1 MRLDFMGPG
10 GHTGIMKRLVVL
22 GLLAL
27 SSLNAQESLTI
38 EAVAVTRKYWPRE
51 VTVNVPHQVPIIV
64 NGKPSGMMQAPAGR
78 TYPVKLITAE
88 TVQVDAHGA
97 PLAFAVADTDILAR
111 SEQTKTRV
119 DTLAATAAS
128 APAPVQQ
135 PVVSAPKPAATP
147 PPTNTVSS
155 GLVGDLVALDGR
167 KLRKFDAAMLGGKK
181 YFAVYRSASW
191 CGPCRKFTPDFVSW
205 YKSNASKHDLFEV
218 IFVSS
223 DRTEND
229 MEAYMVEDKMPWPA
243 LDFSK
248 KGKRSPIQG
257 LGGRGIPDLIL
268 IDADGKVLSTS
279 YEGDDYVGP
288 RKVLR
293 DLEELLKKS

>member
-1 MRLDFMGPG
+1 
-10 GHTGIMKRLVVL
+10 MKRILLL
-22 GLLAL
+22 GLVAL
-27 SSLNAQESLTI
+27 SSLRAQEPLTL
-38 EAVAVTRKYWPRE
+38 ETVVATRKYWPRE
-51 VTVNVPHQVPIIV
+51 VTVNVGHDVPIIV
-64 NGKPSGMMQAPAGR
+64 NGKPSGLMQVPSGR
-78 TYPVKLITAE
+78 VYPVKAITAE

-97 PLAFAVADTDILAR
+97 PLNFPVAQTDLLTRAEQVKTRADALATAVAAATP
-111 SEQTKTRV
+111 V
-119 DTLAATAAS
+119 PATAA
-128 APAPVQQ
+128 P
-135 PVVSAPKPAATP
+135 APKPVATP
-147 PPTNTVSS
+147 PPANAISQ

-167 KLRKFDAAMLGGKK
+167 KLKKFDTAVLGGKK

-205 YKSNASKHDLFEV
+205 YKGNASKHDQFEV

-223 DRTEND
+223 DQSEKD
-229 MEAYMVEDKMPWPA
+229 MEEYMVEDKMPWPA

-268 IDADGKVLSTS
+268 IDAEGKVLSSS
-279 YEGDDYVGP
+279 YEGENYVGP

-293 DLEELLKKS
+293 DLDNLLNKS